1 VTPANA
7 FIGKP
12 KRPSDSELA
21 AELGASKVLWDG
33 LVDELAKQH
42 QLSREWNSYSKKA
55 GWSLRLKRGARNI
68 VYLSPLQGGF
78 RASLALGEKAVAAA
92 RKSCLPPRILTL
104 IAGAKR
110 YPEGTGVRIDVNDPE
125 DAAIVKMLAAIKLEY

>member
-33 LVDELAKQH
+33 LVDELAKQD

-55 GWSLRLKRGARNI
+55 GWSLA
-68 VYLSPLQGGF
+68 
-78 RASLALGEKAVAAA
+78 
-92 RKSCLPPRILTL
+92 
-104 IAGAKR
+104 
-110 YPEGTGVRIDVNDPE
+110 
-125 DAAIVKMLAAIKLEY
+125 